1 MKFKEKSQ
9 TSYERKIDDKLN
21 KQLQQMI
28 NESNEKRK
36 SEKISSSS
44 LPILSKSEGPKLLS
58 NGKQDVID
66 QRLYLYF

>member
-1 MKFKEKSQ
+1 
-9 TSYERKIDDKLN
+9 
-21 KQLQQMI
+21 MI